1 VQPEPIGK
9 PTPIH
14 VTKYDG
20 TYHRR
25 WPVYYV
31 AKRGPLYLAQ
41 GRAGE
46 PVHATP
52 DPADDGYPAPITWD
66 SDVYLYED
74 RWYSV
79 IRACYRGDHGDGRS
93 DGRIQYYANIGTPV
107 EFDGESFHCIDL
119 DLDVSWYT
127 DEAPRVL
134 DEDEFLA
141 HSEAM
146 RYPADVI
153 ERARSAVDD
162 VLRLISERAFPF
174 DRA

>member
-1 VQPEPIGK
+1 MTFDEPIGK

-20 TYHRR
+20 SYHRR

-52 DPADDGYPAPITWD
+52 DPADDPHPAPITWD
-66 SDVYLYED
+66 SDVWLYED

-79 IRACYRGDHGDGRS
+79 IRARRN
-93 DGRIQYYANIGTPV
+93 GRIQYYANIGTPV
-107 EFDGESFHCIDL
+107 EFDGASFHCIDL
-119 DLDVSWYT
+119 DLDIDWWT
-127 DEAPRVL
+127 DEQPQVL

-141 HSEAM
+141 HSASM
-146 RYPADVI
+146 SYPADVI
-153 ERARSAVDD
+153 DHARAAVDD
-162 VLRLISERAFPF
+162 VLRGISERAFPF
-174 DRA
+174 DRP